1 MLAKDA
7 SASTAVNTPG
17 GEFTDWSLTHVVES
31 WRHASI
37 ALRISAHIGTSGS
50 SVSVWPGYTSRL
62 VAARTPHA
70 RPDVGESQVSG
81 RLSAHRST
89 KSATVSRSRAAARR
103 TRSRISGRALTIHC
117 FLARSDSGVGLQ
129 PWRILGIPPD
139 GLARDATRPDASKH
153 SSDEHVDSHRSP
165 SRMRGLPHPQGH
177 GLSSGGTAGAG
188 GRGGASDIR
197 LLNCRRHA
205 AVAAVA
211 RLSPSAGRRTYL
223 II

>member
-1 MLAKDA
+1 MGLDA
-7 SASTAVNTPG
+7 CRRN
-17 GEFTDWSLTHVVES
+17 

-37 ALRISAHIGTSGS
+37 ALGISAHIGTSGS
-50 SVSVWPGYTSRL
+50 FVSVWLGYTSRL

-70 RPDVGESQVSG
+70 RPDVGESKVSE

-89 KSATVSRSRAAARR
+89 KSATVSCSRAAARR

-139 GLARDATRPDASKH
+139 GLARDATRADASKH

-177 GLSSGGTAGAG
+177 GLSFAGTAGAG
-188 GRGGASDIR
+188 GGRGTSDI
-197 LLNCRRHA
+197 LPLNCHRHA
-205 AVAAVA
+205 PVAAVA
-211 RLSPSAGRRTYL
+211 RLSPGAGRQTSLITQRT
-223 II
+223 